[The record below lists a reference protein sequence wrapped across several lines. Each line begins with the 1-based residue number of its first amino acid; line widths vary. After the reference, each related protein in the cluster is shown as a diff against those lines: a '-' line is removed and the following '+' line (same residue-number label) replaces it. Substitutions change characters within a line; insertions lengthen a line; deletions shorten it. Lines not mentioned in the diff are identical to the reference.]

1 MHQSIPCHRSLCVL
15 LSEPSTVAFLLRI
28 IEINLFYLTLKILLS
43 SKSWSVFFCL
53 SFPLFCFSFC
63 SYVVCVCHVAS
74 IFERSLRYFFLIFF
88 FPSFSILSLDV
99 FPFSAKISFRLFWL
113 RSFRSSVFLWRRPH
127 VSPCPSPYWMNV
139 TLPSQPS
146 ICNLTPAAAK
156 SETLPK
162 PSKLSATTFLL
173 DLGAGSLK
181 ICSL

>member
-1 MHQSIPCHRSLCVL
+1 MHQSIPCHRSLRVL
-15 LSEPSTVAFLLRI
+15 LSEPSTVAFMLRI

-88 FPSFSILSLDV
+88 FRSFSILVSWCVSLQCHD
-99 FPFSAKISFRLFWL
+99 FL
-113 RSFRSSVFLWRRPH
+113 SSVLTSFIPF
-127 VSPCPSPYWMNV
+127 VSVSV
-139 TLPSQPS
+139 TTASRESVSVALLDECHASIAA

-173 DLGAGSLK
+173 DLGAGLSK